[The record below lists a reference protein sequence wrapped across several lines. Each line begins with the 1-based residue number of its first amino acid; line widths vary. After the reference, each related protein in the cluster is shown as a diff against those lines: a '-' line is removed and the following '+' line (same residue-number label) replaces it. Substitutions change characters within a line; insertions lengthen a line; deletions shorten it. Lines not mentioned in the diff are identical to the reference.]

1 MKNRPKPRNK
11 DLAKIHIAKKQL
23 GMDEDTYR
31 EMLRNIADVE
41 SATDLTDQER
51 FKVLRH
57 LHQIGFKSRK
67 KAPRYLNRPNPHQLA
82 ESG

>member
-1 MKNRPKPRNK
+1 MKNRPKLRNK

-41 SATDLTDQER
+41 SATDLTDQGR